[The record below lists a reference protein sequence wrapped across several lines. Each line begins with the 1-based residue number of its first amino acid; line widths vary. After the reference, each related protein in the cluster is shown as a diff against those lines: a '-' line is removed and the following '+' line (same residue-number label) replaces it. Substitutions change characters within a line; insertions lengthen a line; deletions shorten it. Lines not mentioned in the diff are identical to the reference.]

1 MSTDP
6 RAPRALSGAPVA
18 GAWRAPERAPI
29 AGRTASLEPLDAAR
43 HLDELFAAS
52 HGVPGSEA
60 LWDYLPY
67 GPFAD
72 PGEMGPWL
80 EGCEGSEDPLFFAFR
95 LASEGR
101 VGGMGSM
108 MRIEPAHGVAEI
120 GHIWMGPAL
129 QRTTAA
135 TEALYLM
142 MRHILDDLGY
152 RRLEWKCN
160 ALNDA
165 SRAAA
170 LRLGFRFEGIFH
182 QHLVVKGCN
191 RDTAWYS
198 LLDHEWPAVRAAFE
212 RWLAPSNF
220 DETGAQRSPLDAR
233 AAES

>member
-1 MSTDP
+1 MSGNEHEP
-6 RAPRALSGAPVA
+6 RPLSSAPVA
-18 GAWRAPERAPI
+18 GEWRVPEHAPI
-29 AGRTASLEPLDAAR
+29 AGRTVSLEPLDAAG

-52 HGVPGSEA
+52 HGVPGCEG

-67 GPFAD
+67 GPFA
-72 PGEMGPWL
+72 GAAEMLPWL
-80 EGCEGSEDPLFFAFR
+80 EGCERSEDPLFFAFR
-95 LASEGR
+95 VARDGR

-135 TEALYLM
+135 TEALFLM

-160 ALNDA
+160 ALNEA

-170 LRLGFRFEGIFH
+170 LRLGFRFEGLFH
-182 QHLVVKGCN
+182 QHLIVKGRN

-198 LLDHEWPAVRAAFE
+198 LLDHEWPAVRTAFE
-212 RWLAPSNF
+212 RWLAPANF
-220 DETGAQRSPLDAR
+220 DEAGAQRSPLDA
-233 AAES
+233 AES